1 MQRIVLVL
9 VAVALAAC
17 GNEGAGDGTSGI
29 RGQALAGPQCAVE
42 MAEAPCPDLPWEGTV
57 VATDT
62 ASGEEFTATTDADGR
77 FELILAPATYEVSI
91 DTSSSPPSAE
101 PQTVMVDSGA
111 FAVVDLFVDTG
122 IR

>member
-1 MQRIVLVL
+1 MQRIIPVL

-17 GNEGAGDGTSGI
+17 GGQGTGDGTSGI

-42 MAEAPCPDLPWEGTV
+42 MAESPCPDLPWEGTV
-57 VATDT
+57 VATDA

-77 FELILAPATYEVSI
+77 FELILAPGTYEVSI
-91 DTSSSPPSAE
+91 AVSSSPPSAE
-101 PQTVMVDSGA
+101 PQTVTVDPGA

>member
-1 MQRIVLVL
+1 MQRIVPVL

-17 GNEGAGDGTSGI
+17 GGEGTGDGTSGI

-42 MAEAPCPDLPWEGTV
+42 MAEAPCPDLPWEGMV

-77 FELILAPATYEVSI
+77 FELILAPGTYEVSI
-91 DTSSSPPSAE
+91 DASSSPPSAE